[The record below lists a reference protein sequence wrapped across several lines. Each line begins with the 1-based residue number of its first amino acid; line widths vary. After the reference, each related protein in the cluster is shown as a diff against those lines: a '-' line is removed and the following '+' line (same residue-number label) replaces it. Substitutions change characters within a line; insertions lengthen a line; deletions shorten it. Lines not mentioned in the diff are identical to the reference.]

1 MGTISSVC
9 VNSVTLFV
17 LEDVHFLWR
26 VDKCTCLWRIQISR
40 QDDWCD
46 WIQDDHVMSLCED
59 TARRCCRGVNR
70 KWKTR
75 AGGVG
80 VAKLFIFKGRTIVIC
95 YPQQQPCIIVTQS
108 TELVIGWITLASPK
122 TTSANSWSRGHFWPT
137 VPPPSGLWLM
147 SIILNFI
154 FQLLKILIYLKKY
167 ICTCCGHSYIIVF
180 LSNNLF

>member
-1 MGTISSVC
+1 MAVAPEYMGTISSVC

-80 VAKLFIFKGRTIVIC
+80 GASFLFLKGGRLSSVTHNNNPVSLLHGRRSWWLDESHWLRQKQ
-95 YPQQQPCIIVTQS
+95 PQPTP
-108 TELVIGWITLASPK
+108 GPGA
-122 TTSANSWSRGHFWPT
+122 TSGPR
-137 VPPPSGLWLM
+137 
-147 SIILNFI
+147 
-154 FQLLKILIYLKKY
+154 
-167 ICTCCGHSYIIVF
+167 F
-180 LSNNLF
+180 LHHQACDSCQ